1 MDELLGPAEHAAWRA
16 VPNQPQGASP
26 RFSAHPPAQEPD
38 ASAFRLISKDLAAI
52 EHRATQALE
61 IATQNNWLLDIALDH
76 LTLGRVSLLRA
87 VLDSPAEH
95 LPPARTALDTALVTL
110 RQANQ
115 DWLLPPAL
123 LPRAWL
129 HALSGEWDMS
139 VQRLNEAFALATR
152 GGNPDAQWQG
162 GMRLHLIDTLL
173 HRVRLFGRQKD
184 EG

>member
-1 MDELLGPAEHAAWRA
+1 LDELLGPAEHAAWRA

-87 VLDSPAEH
+87 VLDSPAQY
-95 LPPARTALDTALVTL
+95 LPQARTALDTALATL
-110 RQANQ
+110 RQANSSRHM
-115 DWLLPPAL
+115 PSAL
-123 LPRAWL
+123 LPSAC
-129 HALSGEWDMS
+129 
-139 VQRLNEAFALATR
+139 
-152 GGNPDAQWQG
+152 P
-162 GMRLHLIDTLL
+162 
-173 HRVRLFGRQKD
+173 
-184 EG
+184 